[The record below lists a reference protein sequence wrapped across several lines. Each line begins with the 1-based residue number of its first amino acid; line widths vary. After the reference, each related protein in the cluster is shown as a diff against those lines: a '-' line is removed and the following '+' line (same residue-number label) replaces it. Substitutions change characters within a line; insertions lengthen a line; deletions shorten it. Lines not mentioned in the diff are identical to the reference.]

1 MKPSMRSAPLSVGG
15 RAGTYCVETREN
27 DLSNFDCATGTY
39 DSLKSDHVGRGV
51 WMRRVVENQRTHVR
65 GEGFAR
71 RGHLRWG
78 SA

>member
-1 MKPSMRSAPLSVGG
+1 MKPSMRSPPLSVGG
-15 RAGTYCVETREN
+15 RAGTYGIETREN

-39 DSLKSDHVGRGV
+39 DSPKSDHVRRGGWTRSV
-51 WMRRVVENQRTHVR
+51 FKEQRPHVG
-65 GEGFAR
+65 GEGVAR